1 MLDTLNAWLGAPAFM
16 LAAYA
21 ASRAEL
27 IAALLGVWMVVCN
40 IRVKPLAWPLAITSS
55 ALYGLVFH
63 GAGLH
68 GNAWLQALFIVVAL
82 WGWWLWLHGAQA
94 DGAALRVG
102 PLGSRARLLVLL
114 AWLTLWPVL
123 LLALNEKLDLVATAD
138 AFTASG
144 SVIGQLLLARKR
156 LENWWI
162 WIAVNSV
169 GIVLFASQQL
179 WLTVALYGLFLVMA
193 IIGARAWHR
202 LAVAR

>member
-1 MLDTLNAWLGAPAFM
+1 MLETFSAWLGAPAFT
-16 LAAYA
+16 LAGYA

-40 IRVKPLAWPLAITSS
+40 IRVNPLAWPLAIMSS

-68 GNAWLQALFIVVAL
+68 GNALLQGLFIVVAL
-82 WGWWLWLHGAQA
+82 WGWWQWLHGAQA

-102 PLGSRARLLVLL
+102 PLGGRARVLALLT
-114 AWLTLWPVL
+114 WLTLWPVL
-123 LLALNEKLDLVATAD
+123 LLALNDEISLVSAAD

-156 LENWWI
+156 LENWWT
-162 WIAVNSV
+162 WIAVNLV
-169 GIVLFASQQL
+169 GIVLFASQAL
-179 WLTVALYGLFLVMA
+179 WLTVALYVLFLVMA
-193 IIGARAWHR
+193 VIGARAWHR
-202 LAVAR
+202 LAGAR